1 MTSGVNGPT
10 MQHTR
15 SPAAMQPGQHTMGP
29 NGNPGPQQQ
38 NPGNPSQQQQDQL
51 MSGGPTG
58 QPVPMGQPMPA
69 GTYQQPILS
78 SPMGAPGAQPQY
90 QYVIVNQNGQQMLQP
105 TMSVMPG
112 MAMPTQNPQQQGQQQ
127 IIYMQPQ
134 PQKQGGQQPQMM
146 TSGGPAASQSA
157 TKSMS
162 QAPTYTLTSSGIVSQ
177 TGGPQFMVVGG
188 PAAMGGSPTLQA
200 AGPNMSMS
208 TSASMPAHIKA
219 EPGKQMATAQ
229 QQQQAQQVGQQPM
242 QLLPPGY
249 VNAVQPSPGQAYIN
263 QNGQLFTIRAPGPQD
278 GQATS
283 QIMFSP
289 QGLSM
294 QAHPQPMQPGLPS
307 QQLPQGLSTSMQPMN
322 PMASTGGPNVV
333 RAPVSGYP
341 SQAPM
346 GKTQI
351 SRAQPTL
358 LPATSSST
366 NATNRMSTTAPSFV
380 TQPSPR
386 SKQKQMSPRTTG
398 APTLSTKGLNT
409 QAAAKSILNN
419 IKQQNQMIQGSSGG
433 SPPLLTSSA
442 SPLSMLPPGSP
453 SATGPPVLQTSLIA
467 PPPQSSLNS
476 NSQPPLLHP
485 MTGGPIMMPTPTSGI
500 SNTTSSYVNGGRPV
514 TMATT
519 LSVTSAGG
527 FKSIDTSGKVP
538 IRQGP
543 GAGGLTA
550 NNKLIPA
557 APMEPIT
564 KPSNHS
570 LPPTSQN
577 SIRPPQECLTHVI
590 DGHVI
595 HESSQPFPLEED
607 VKGEFK
613 SLIISYYTVWTVN
626 DVSSK
631 V

>member
-1 MTSGVNGPT
+1 

-38 NPGNPSQQQQDQL
+38 NPGNPSQQQQDQM
-51 MSGGPTG
+51 MSGGPSG
-58 QPVPMGQPMPA
+58 QPVSMGQPMPA

-134 PQKQGGQQPQMM
+134 PKQGGQQPQMM

-162 QAPTYTLTSSGIVSQ
+162 QAPTYTLTSSGIVQSGA
-177 TGGPQFMVVGG
+177 GGPQFMVVGG

-208 TSASMPAHIKA
+208 ASASMPAHIKA

-229 QQQQAQQVGQQPM
+229 QQQQQAQQVGQQPM
-242 QLLPPGY
+242 QILPPGY

-333 RAPVSGYP
+333 RAPVGGYP
-341 SQAPM
+341 SQVPM

-366 NATNRMSTTAPSFV
+366 IGTNRMSTAAPSFV

-419 IKQQNQMIQGSSGG
+419 IKQQNQMMQGSSGG

-467 PPPQSSLNS
+467 PPPQSSHS

-485 MTGGPIMMPTPTSGI
+485 MTGGPMMMPTPTSGI
-500 SNTTSSYVNGGRPV
+500 PNTTSSYVNGGRPV

-543 GAGGLTA
+543 GVGLTA
-550 NNKLIPA
+550 NKLIPA
-557 APMEPIT
+557 APMEPIS

-570 LPPTSQN
+570 LPPTSQS

-607 VKGEFK
+607 LKGEFK
-613 SLIISYYTVWTVN
+613 SLISY
-626 DVSSK
+626 
-631 V
+631 

>member
-29 NGNPGPQQQ
+29 NGQPPQQQ
-38 NPGNPSQQQQDQL
+38 NPGNPSQQDQNQM
-51 MSGGPTG
+51 MSGGPSG

-112 MAMPTQNPQQQGQQQ
+112 MAMPQSPQQQGQQQ

-134 PQKQGGQQPQMM
+134 QPKQGGQQPQMM
-146 TSGGPAASQSA
+146 TSGGPAT

-188 PAAMGGSPTLQA
+188 PAAMGGSPTMQA
-200 AGPNMSMS
+200 AGPNMTMS
-208 TSASMPAHIKA
+208 TSASMPSHIKA

-229 QQQQAQQVGQQPM
+229 QQQAQQVGQQPM
-242 QLLPPGY
+242 QILPPGY

-294 QAHPQPMQPGLPS
+294 QAHPQSMQPGLPS

-322 PMASTGGPNVV
+322 PMVSTGGPNVV
-333 RAPVSGYP
+333 RAPVGGYP

-366 NATNRMSTTAPSFV
+366 IATNRMSTTAPSFV
-380 TQPSPR
+380 PHAHPSPR

-419 IKQQNQMIQGSSGG
+419 IKQQNQMMQGSSGG

-467 PPPQSSLNS
+467 PPPQSSQL

-485 MTGGPIMMPTPTSGI
+485 MTGGPMMMPTPTSGI
-500 SNTTSSYVNGGRPV
+500 SNTTSSYVNNGGRPV

-543 GAGGLTA
+543 GGGLTA
-550 NNKLIPA
+550 NKLIPA
-557 APMEPIT
+557 AAPMEPIS

-570 LPPTSQN
+570 LPPTSQS
-577 SIRPPQECLTHVI
+577 SIRPSQECLTHVI

-607 VKGEFK
+607 IQGEFDF
-613 SLIISYYTVWTVN
+613 LYTVWTVN
-626 DVSSK
+626 DV
-631 V
+631 